1 MTTATTLQQPQA
13 PLAMAARFSFVS
25 DLSSA
30 ARVLCNLSGFGR
42 KSWLDR
48 LLSPRAVAQRIELT
62 SADGE
67 TMTVEVSGAGRPLLL
82 VHGLGGSH
90 HDWDAV
96 VAPLSRCHRVY
107 TLDLCGHGAR
117 ATADARPTLESM
129 ARDLALVIDR
139 LSLDR
144 PLLAGHSM
152 GALVVMQ
159 YLRDHGADQL
169 SGVCFVDQSPRIT
182 TDAQWQLGL
191 FGTLT
196 RDQLQS
202 GLARLRG
209 DFVETVL
216 AEAAARLD
224 PLRTPGA
231 EHGLLGRSL
240 RRLLA
245 RFQAAVGVAPM
256 LSMLESLAECDFRDV
271 IARLAVPTL
280 VVLGGA
286 SHHYSGLPLAEYY
299 RDALPNGTVTTYDA
313 SAHSPHRQEPA
324 HFAADLTAF
333 AARHCA

>member
-1 MTTATTLQQPQA
+1 MTTAIPLQQPPA
-13 PLAMAARFSFVS
+13 PLALASRFSFVS
-25 DLSSA
+25 DLSSV
-30 ARVLCNLSGFGR
+30 ARVLCNLSGFGS
-42 KSWLDR
+42 KSWIGR
-48 LLSPRAVAQRIELT
+48 LLSPRAVAQRIALT
-62 SADGE
+62 TPDGQ
-67 TMTVEVSGAGRPLLL
+67 TITVEVSGRGRPLLL

-96 VAPLSRCHRVY
+96 VAPLARSHRVY
-107 TLDLCGHGAR
+107 TLDLRGHGAR
-117 ATADARPTLESM
+117 AAADARPTLESM
-129 ARDLALVIDR
+129 GRDLALVIAR

-191 FGTLT
+191 FGSLT
-196 RDQLQS
+196 RDQLQGTLS
-202 GLARLRG
+202 RLRG

-216 AEAAARLD
+216 AEAATHLD
-224 PLRTPGA
+224 PLRKPGA
-231 EHGLLGRSL
+231 EHRLLGRSL

-245 RFQAAVGVAPM
+245 SLQSAIGVAPV
-256 LSMLESLAECDFRDV
+256 LAMLESLADCDFRDV
-271 IARLAVPTL
+271 IGRLAVPTL

-286 SHHYSGLPLAEYY
+286 SHHYGGLPLAEYY
-299 RDALPNGTVTTYDA
+299 RAALSNGTVTTYGA

-324 HFAADLTAF
+324 QFAADLTAF